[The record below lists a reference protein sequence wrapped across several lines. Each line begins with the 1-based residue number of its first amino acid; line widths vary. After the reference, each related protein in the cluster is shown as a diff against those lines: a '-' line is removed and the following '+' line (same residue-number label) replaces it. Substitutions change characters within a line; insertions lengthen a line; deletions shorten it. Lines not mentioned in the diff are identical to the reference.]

1 MKGVYKMYNN
11 HISSALDD
19 YLKNLKFQI
28 EHPNE
33 VQGLAT
39 GFKSLDHAIDGLK
52 AGELILIG
60 GRIGM
65 GKTSFA
71 VNIAYNISNY
81 FYNNHKDKCVL
92 YFNLAM
98 PNYVLLQR
106 FISKDSGLNFY
117 SFIKEANNPNIQENI
132 QKSAL
137 SLSQLPIYLSNN
149 AIDLE
154 QIKEQMQKINAQ
166 KQIGCVIIDYLQ
178 LIGGF
183 KQIEDCAQTL
193 YKLKE
198 MAKEFEVPIIVLT
211 QLKRTIENRSNKIP
225 RWSDICGFNA
235 NHDAVDKII
244 FLYREAYYLAFEAD
258 PKKRKNETERHYAE
272 RLNDW
277 KRRKIELQDQCDI
290 IIAKNN
296 APNGSATLKVLF
308 NQHNGIFSE
317 DPILDSS
324 YL

>member
-19 YLKNLKFQI
+19 YLENLKFQI

-33 VQGLAT
+33 VHGLPT
-39 GFKSLDHAIDGLK
+39 GFKNLDYAIDGLK

-60 GRIGM
+60 GRLGM

-92 YFNLAM
+92 YFNLAI
-98 PNYVLLQR
+98 PNYALIQR
-106 FISKDSGLNFY
+106 FISKDSGLDFS
-117 SFIKEANNPNIQENI
+117 SFIKKATNPTIQENI
-132 QKSAL
+132 QKSTL
-137 SLSQLPIYLSNN
+137 SLSRLPIYLSNN

-154 QIKEQMQKINAQ
+154 QIKEQMQRINAQ

-183 KQIEDCAQTL
+183 KQTEDCTHIL
-193 YKLKE
+193 CGLKE
-198 MAKEFEVPIIVLT
+198 LAKEFEVPIIVLT
-211 QLKRTIENRSNKIP
+211 QLKRTVENRSNKIP
-225 RWSDICGFNA
+225 RWSDIRGFNA

-258 PKKRKNETERHYAE
+258 PKKRKNETEEHYIE

-277 KRRKIELQDQCDI
+277 HQRKLEVQNQCDI
-290 IIAKNN
+290 IIEKNTS
-296 APNGSATLKVLF
+296 NGSATLKVLF
-308 NQHNGIFSE
+308 NQRNGIFSE
-317 DPILDSS
+317 DLMSDFS
-324 YL
+324 

>member
-1 MKGVYKMYNN
+1 MYNN

-19 YLKNLKFQI
+19 YLENLKFQI

-33 VQGLAT
+33 VHGLST
-39 GFKSLDHAIDGLK
+39 GFKKLDYAIDGLK

-60 GRIGM
+60 GRLGM

-81 FYNNHKDKCVL
+81 FYNNHKGKCIL
-92 YFNLAM
+92 YFNLEM
-98 PNYVLLQR
+98 PDYALMQR
-106 FISKDSGLNFY
+106 FISKDSGLDFS
-117 SFIKEANNPNIQENI
+117 SFIKKANDPTIQENI

-137 SLSQLPIYLSNN
+137 SLSRLPIYLSNN

-154 QIKEQMQKINAQ
+154 QIKEQMQRINAQ

-183 KQIEDCAQTL
+183 KQTEDCTHTL
-193 YKLKE
+193 CGLKE
-198 MAKEFEVPIIVLT
+198 LAKEFEVPIIVLT

-225 RWSDICGFNA
+225 RWSDIRGFNA

-244 FLYREAYYLAFEAD
+244 FLYSETYYLAFEAD
-258 PKKRKNETERHYAE
+258 PKKRKNETEEHYIE

-277 KRRKIELQDQCDI
+277 HQRKLEVQNQCDI
-290 IIAKNN
+290 IIEKN
-296 APNGSATLKVLF
+296 ASKGSATLKVLF
-308 NQHNGIFSE
+308 NQRNGIFSE
-317 DPILDSS
+317 DLMPDFS
-324 YL
+324 

>member
-1 MKGVYKMYNN
+1 MYNN
-11 HISSALDD
+11 HISSTLDD

-28 EHPNE
+28 EHPNKGR
-33 VQGLAT
+33 GLST
-39 GFKSLDHAIDGLK
+39 GLKALDYVIDGLK
-52 AGELILIG
+52 STELILIG
-60 GRIGM
+60 GRPGM
-65 GKTSFA
+65 GKTFFA

-92 YFNLAM
+92 YFNLEMSDYA
-98 PNYVLLQR
+98 LIQR

-117 SFIKEANNPNIQENI
+117 SFIKKANDPTIQENI

-137 SLSQLPIYLSNN
+137 SLSQLPIYFSNN

-154 QIKEQMQKINAQ
+154 QIKEQMQRINAQ

-183 KQIEDCAQTL
+183 KQTEDCTQTL
-193 YKLKE
+193 YKLKD

-225 RWSDICGFNA
+225 RWNDIRGFNA

-244 FLYREAYYLAFEAD
+244 FLYREAYYLAFETG

-277 KRRKIELQDQCDI
+277 KRRKLEVQNQCDI
-290 IIAKNN
+290 IIEKN
-296 APNGSATLKVLF
+296 ASKGSATLKVLF
-308 NQHNGIFSE
+308 NQRNGIFSE